1 MRRRIFK
8 GFAAILLTS
17 TITVSTVFAVYA
29 DDVDKL
35 KQQKKQTEQELDDL
49 QNQWAYLLQQM
60 DD

>member
-35 KQQKKQTEQELDDL
+35 KAAEETDRTGT
-49 QNQWAYLLQQM
+49 
-60 DD
+60 